1 MSSHNRVLDQG
12 PILSAGR
19 PVPRFSILL
28 LAVAAHLVVL
38 TLVFAFRHSTS
49 IYIVPEKYETAQS
62 ISGPVYLSFNPT
74 NSKIAHPRAIL
85 PARHRRKRQAPV
97 PQPEVAGEGGTQVL
111 RAHAKQATAAIMD
124 SIKFRLTYGFSPNT
138 GDKLAVQTAGALPS
152 IPAAELPPRFEQYVI
167 VEVTI
172 DIEGRVADARIVAGM
187 VDESIQQTLLSAVR
201 QFKYSPAT
209 RNGAPVPSQRDI
221 VIHVPS

>member
-1 MSSHNRVLDQG
+1 MKDQNRVLDQG

-19 PVPRFSILL
+19 PVPRASMLL
-28 LAVAAHLVVL
+28 WAVVAHLFVFAL
-38 TLVFAFRHSTS
+38 IFAFRHTTR

-62 ISGPVYLSFNPT
+62 ISGPAYPFFKPPDSKPTLPRPSLSHMHR
-74 NSKIAHPRAIL
+74 SKR
-85 PARHRRKRQAPV
+85 PASV
-97 PQPEVAGEGGTQVL
+97 PQPGTAEGSGTQVL
-111 RAHAKQATAAIMD
+111 REHAKQATAAIMD

-138 GDKLAVQTAGALPS
+138 GDKLAVQTAGDLPPIS
-152 IPAAELPPRFEQYVI
+152 AADLPPRFEQYVI

-172 DIEGRVADARIVAGM
+172 DVEGRVADARIVAGE
-187 VDESIQQTLLSAVR
+187 VSEAIEHTLLSAIR
-201 QFKYSPAT
+201 EFKYSPAK

>member
-1 MSSHNRVLDQG
+1 MNGHDRMLDQG
-12 PILSAGR
+12 QIVSLHG
-19 PVPRFSILL
+19 PVPRRSVLL
-28 LAVAAHLVVL
+28 LSVIAHLVGCALIIVS
-38 TLVFAFRHSTS
+38 RHTTS
-49 IYIVPEKYETAQS
+49 IYIVPEKYETAQK
-62 ISGPVYLSFNPT
+62 ISGAAYLSFNP
-74 NSKIAHPRAIL
+74 NDSKTTQPRAVL
-85 PARHRRKRQAPV
+85 PKRHRRKRQAPV
-97 PQPEVAGEGGTQVL
+97 PQREVAGEGGTQVL

-124 SIKFRLTYGFSPNT
+124 SIKFRLTYGFSPNS
-138 GDKLAVQTAGALPS
+138 GDKLAVQTAGNLPS
-152 IPAAELPPRFEQYVI
+152 ISAADLPPRFEQYVI